1 MAVFLQELFVQAAA
15 VDPDPDGNVLAL
27 AHLHHRLHPV
37 FPANVA
43 GVDADLRRAAFRCGN
58 LPEAPGRL
66 LIGHRQAGNLAAGG
80 LQRLQLPE
88 ASLHICG
95 LGVEHRLDGH
105 WRATAHRNVSHL
117 NLSDHSTAHLKQ
129 KSE

>member
-1 MAVFLQELFVQAAA
+1 MAHGALHQGFRRGMAVFLQELFVQAAA

-58 LPEAPGRL
+58 G
-66 LIGHRQAGNLAAGG
+66 
-80 LQRLQLPE
+80 QL
-88 ASLHICG
+88 
-95 LGVEHRLDGH
+95 VVKM
-105 WRATAHRNVSHL
+105 NVRH
-117 NLSDHSTAHLKQ
+117 Q
-129 KSE
+129 GQG